1 MAVIMAWS
9 KCSIKIGETPVSEA
23 MAENLTSIGTIKNQT
38 AVLES
43 EEGDAL
49 EAVATG
55 GEVVAKESLEGGFS
69 ITARIIE
76 PTDALYTQLGLGEA
90 VSGTAGAYNVSTH
103 LVGKSF
109 SVEVTPKNA
118 GARGIR
124 APKTN
129 VTFAPGW
136 SEEEGNYADITF
148 ELVHGEAGYWYQ
160 RFTTS
165 TAL

>member
-1 MAVIMAWS
+1 MAIIMGWS
-9 KCSIKIGETPVSEA
+9 KCSIKIGETPNGEG
-23 MAENLTSIGTIKNQT
+23 MASTLTSVGTIKNQSAT
-38 AVLES
+38 LES

-55 GEVVAKESLEGGFS
+55 GEIVAKESLEGGY
-69 ITARIIE
+69 TLTCRVIE
-76 PTDALYTQLGLGEA
+76 PTDALYTLLGLGA
-90 VSGTAGAYNVSTH
+90 ADSQDNTAFNVTTH

-129 VTFAPGW
+129 VTFAAGW
-136 SEEEGNYADITF
+136 SEEEGNFADLTF
-148 ELVHGEAGYWYQ
+148 ELVHGDAGYWYQ